1 MRRLR
6 PLQQGWAICPAFC
19 AIKHA
24 VLQGLV
30 SRAPLL
36 YFGPASV
43 GARKQLADIYIYMV
57 IVKTGLNFFKSLSL
71 FSSKMEDNTHTS
83 KQAYVRQPHPSQT
96 TYKPHETKRP
106 QPTRLYETK
115 VPCGAAYIIWP
126 RKAVSLNI
134 CVCQHCTPTKPNT
147 FSTDHAPPRNTTS
160 YRQAATNCSTLHQGR
175 HFTARPLL
183 VRSLRTGVRKKSG
196 FQMI

>member
-1 MRRLR
+1 
-6 PLQQGWAICPAFC
+6 
-19 AIKHA
+19 
-24 VLQGLV
+24 
-30 SRAPLL
+30 
-36 YFGPASV
+36 
-43 GARKQLADIYIYMV
+43 
-57 IVKTGLNFFKSLSL
+57 
-71 FSSKMEDNTHTS
+71 MEDNTHTS
-83 KQAYVRQPHPSQT
+83 KQAYGTSTPPEPNHVP
-96 TYKPHETKRP
+96 YKPHETKRP

-160 YRQAATNCSTLHQGR
+160 YRQAATNCSTLHQIR

-183 VRSLRTGVRKKSG
+183 LQLEIPHNSALVSVRIAQVRVSAQGCGNKEGCK
-196 FQMI
+196 